1 MSFATKILQNFVYVV
16 KYKQENPRKD
26 NNMIYIFIA
35 IIVILLVLLFFA
47 TKIMDVAGA
56 SKRCEG
62 NDNLKYLKAKNFDNL
77 NARPVNFKSDK
88 GQTLNGFLYSS
99 AKVDTYKALIVFS
112 HGMGAGHLAYTTE
125 INYFAQKGYL
135 VLAYDNTGTC
145 SSEGEKLYG
154 FAQGIID
161 LKYALDFVKS
171 REDLKDLPLL
181 LAGHSWGAYSVCN
194 VSAITSIKDIKGI
207 VAFSPFNSMNKLL
220 SDNAK
225 LKTKMNLSV
234 FSPFFD
240 LINLIRFGKAGV
252 LRSCDTINNNSIPTL
267 IMHGGND
274 LQVTLHNSPVGLK
287 NRISNNPNARTV
299 LYESKYHNVYLA
311 KDAEQYLND
320 TFAKI
325 ESLGDNS
332 PEAYEIYQN
341 IDYALITKEDLAV
354 METANSFFE
363 ECVMKRDFLTESGEN
378 DI

>member
-1 MSFATKILQNFVYVV
+1 MIYFLIIFLVICLLLFLVALKILDFSG
-16 KYKQENPRKD
+16 
-26 NNMIYIFIA
+26 I
-35 IIVILLVLLFFA
+35 
-47 TKIMDVAGA
+47 

-77 NARPVNFKSDK
+77 NARPINFPSDK
-88 GQTLNGFLYSS
+88 GQTLHGFLYSS
-99 AKVDTYKALIVFS
+99 AKVDNYKALVVFS

-145 SSEGEKLYG
+145 SSEGDKLYG
-154 FAQGIID
+154 FAQGVID
-161 LKYALDFVKS
+161 LKHAILFAES
-171 REDLKDLPLL
+171 RDDLKELPLVL
-181 LAGHSWGAYSVCN
+181 VGHSWGAYCVSN
-194 VSAITSIKDIKGI
+194 VSALIPEKDIKGI
-207 VAFSPFNSMNKLL
+207 VAFSPFNSMNKLI

-225 LKTKMNLSV
+225 SQTKINLSV
-234 FSPFFD
+234 FGPFFD

-252 LRSCDTINNNSIPTL
+252 LRTCDTINNNSVPIL

-274 LQVTLHNSPVGLK
+274 MQVTVKNSPVGLK
-287 NRISNNPNARTV
+287 SKISNNPNVRTV

-325 ESLGDNS
+325 ATLGESS

-341 IDYALITKEDLAV
+341 IDYSLITKEDLTV
-354 METANSFFE
+354 MDVANNFLE
-363 ECVMKRDFLTESGEN
+363 ECIMKRDFLTETEDNS
-378 DI
+378 I

>member
-1 MSFATKILQNFVYVV
+1 
-16 KYKQENPRKD
+16 
-26 NNMIYIFIA
+26 MIYISIA
-35 IIVILLVLLFFA
+35 IIVILLIFFLLA
-47 TKIMDVAGA
+47 KTIMDFAGV

-62 NDNLKYLKAKNFDNL
+62 NENLKYLKAKNFDNL
-77 NARPVNFKSDK
+77 NARPVDFKSDK

-99 AKVDTYKALIVFS
+99 AKVDDYKALIVFS

-145 SSEGEKLYG
+145 TSEGEKLYG
-154 FAQGIID
+154 FAQGVID
-161 LKYALDFVKS
+161 LKHALDFVKS
-171 REDLKDLPLL
+171 RDDLKDMPLL
-181 LAGHSWGAYSVCN
+181 LLGHSWGAYSVCN
-194 VSAITSIKDIKGI
+194 VSAITPVKDIKGI

-220 SDNAK
+220 RDNAK
-225 LKTKMNLSV
+225 QQTKMNLSV

-240 LINLIRFGKAGV
+240 IINLLRFGKAGI
-252 LRSCDTINNNSIPTL
+252 LRSCDTIDNNSIPTL

-274 LQVTLHNSPVGLK
+274 LQVTLRNSPVGLK
-287 NRISNNPNARTV
+287 NRINNNPNARTV

-325 ESLGDNS
+325 ATLGENS

-341 IDYALITKEDLAV
+341 IDYALITKEDLTV

-363 ECVMKRDFLTESGEN
+363 ECVMKRDFLQE
-378 DI
+378 

>member
-1 MSFATKILQNFVYVV
+1 
-16 KYKQENPRKD
+16 
-26 NNMIYIFIA
+26 MIYISIA
-35 IIVILLVLLFFA
+35 IIVLLLIFLFLA
-47 TKIMDVAGA
+47 KAIMDFAGI

-62 NDNLKYLKAKNFDNL
+62 NENLKYLKAKNFDNL
-77 NARPVNFKSDK
+77 NAKPIDFKSNK

-99 AKVDTYKALIVFS
+99 AKVDSYKALIIFS

-145 SSEGEKLYG
+145 TSEGEKLYG

-161 LKYALDFVKS
+161 LKHAIKFAKS
-171 REDLKDLPLL
+171 REDTKDLPLL
-181 LAGHSWGAYSVCN
+181 LVGHSWGAYSVCN
-194 VSAITSIKDIKGI
+194 VSAIIKNADIKGI

-220 SDNAK
+220 HDNAK
-225 LKTKMNLSV
+225 QKTKMNLMI

-240 LINLIRFGKAGV
+240 LINLMRFGKAGI
-252 LRSCDTINNNSIPTL
+252 LRSCNTIDDNTIPTL

-274 LQVTLHNSPVGLK
+274 LQVTLRNSPVGLK
-287 NRISNNPNARTV
+287 GRISNNPNARTV

-325 ESLGDNS
+325 TTLGENS

-341 IDYALITKEDLAV
+341 IDYSLITKEDLTV
-354 METANSFFE
+354 METANSFLE
-363 ECVMKRDFLTESGEN
+363 ECAMKRDFLTESGEN
-378 DI
+378 V

>member
-1 MSFATKILQNFVYVV
+1 
-16 KYKQENPRKD
+16 
-26 NNMIYIFIA
+26 MIYISIA
-35 IIVILLVLLFFA
+35 IIVILLIFFLLA
-47 TKIMDVAGA
+47 KTIMDFAGV

-62 NDNLKYLKAKNFDNL
+62 NENLKYLKAKNFDNL
-77 NARPVNFKSDK
+77 NARPVDFKSDK

-99 AKVDTYKALIVFS
+99 AKVDDYKALIVFS

-145 SSEGEKLYG
+145 TSEGEKLYG
-154 FAQGIID
+154 FAQGVID
-161 LKYALDFVKS
+161 LKHALDFVKS
-171 REDLKDLPLL
+171 RDDLKDMPLL
-181 LAGHSWGAYSVCN
+181 LLGHSWGAYSVCN
-194 VSAITSIKDIKGI
+194 VSAITPVKDIKGI

-220 SDNAK
+220 RDNAK
-225 LKTKMNLSV
+225 QQTKMNLSV

-240 LINLIRFGKAGV
+240 IINLLRFGKAGI
-252 LRSCDTINNNSIPTL
+252 LRSCDTIDNNSIPTL

-274 LQVTLHNSPVGLK
+274 LQVTLRNSPVGLK

-325 ESLGDNS
+325 ATLGENS

-341 IDYALITKEDLAV
+341 IDYALITKEDLTV

-363 ECVMKRDFLTESGEN
+363 ECVMKRDFLQE
-378 DI
+378 